1 MVLGRPTISSYQL
14 TIPLPTSTDDDE
26 LLDIPNIP
34 GKAPRPSHIN
44 FMAEIAR
51 LYVTLGKILSNI
63 YKPVPVDAKLNT
75 GKDWDSE
82 SLNIIVSLD
91 EEISNLEDTMPSWL
105 HWERGID
112 TRDCLSESQRLLLSK
127 QSSLLHAR

>member
-26 LLDIPNIP
+26 LLDIQSVPEKSP
-34 GKAPRPSHIN
+34 PPSHIN
-44 FMAEIAR
+44 FMAEIAK

-63 YKPVPVDAKLNT
+63 YKPAPVGAKLNS
-75 GKDWDSE
+75 GQDGNSE

-91 EEISNLEDTMPSWL
+91 EEISNLEDNMPPWL
-105 HWERGID
+105 HWERGVD
-112 TRDCLSESQRLLLSK
+112 TRDYLPGSQRLLLFK